1 VTQQSFQF
9 DDAGIAAEVD
19 DATAGAN
26 GSGSTAAEV
35 NGAESTAAEATEAE
49 VAEVAVPETLSIGEA
64 IRAVNEAISSGV
76 GGLVWVRGE
85 LHNTKIAKGHRY
97 FDLVDDAAGNK
108 DVRQR
113 PKVSAQL
120 FANAF
125 QRIQP
130 RLDRAGVKLAEG
142 LCVRMRGTFEVYAL
156 SGRFNF
162 RVVDVDPEFTLG
174 NLAMQRDALMRSL
187 AADGVLDANSS
198 RPMPLV
204 PLRIGVVA
212 SGGSEGWHD
221 FRTNLEESGL
231 AFVVELAHARVQGA
245 GAPMQVARAIRG
257 LAGRSDIDVVAVVR
271 GGGSK
276 SDLATFDHEFVAR
289 AIAACDLPVITGIG
303 HDNDRSVA
311 DEVAHTACKTPT
323 ACAQVVIDR
332 VRAFQHEVDRRA
344 NELGHR
350 VAGRLAACDRAVAA
364 RAETARRLAQ
374 RAVSGSVR
382 GLAVRRRQLGAGA
395 RRNLGRADSA
405 LTARHRTITGS
416 AQRTLRDR
424 GRRVDRLDAAL
435 RLAAPRALAAATA
448 RVAMVGARV
457 DAVDPAVALARG
469 WSITTTA
476 DGRLVRSIA
485 DVAPGETLA
494 TRVRDG
500 EVRSTVTDVHEP
512 DDARP
517 PVPARGGDDG

>member
-1 VTQQSFQF
+1 MTQQSFQF
-9 DDAGIAAEVD
+9 DDAGTAAEVD

-26 GSGSTAAEV
+26 GSEV

-97 FDLVDDAAGNK
+97 FDLVDDAAGNA

-245 GAPMQVARAIRG
+245 GAPMQVARHP
-257 LAGRSDIDVVAVVR
+257 RS
-271 GGGSK
+271 
-276 SDLATFDHEFVAR
+276 
-289 AIAACDLPVITGIG
+289 
-303 HDNDRSVA
+303 
-311 DEVAHTACKTPT
+311 
-323 ACAQVVIDR
+323 
-332 VRAFQHEVDRRA
+332 RRA
-344 NELGHR
+344 
-350 VAGRLAACDRAVAA
+350 
-364 RAETARRLAQ
+364 Q
-374 RAVSGSVR
+374 RH
-382 GLAVRRRQLGAGA
+382 RRRRGGA
-395 RRNLGRADSA
+395 RRREQERPGDVRPRVRRS
-405 LTARHRTITGS
+405 RHRRLRS
-416 AQRTLRDR
+416 ARDHRHRARQRPQRRRR
-424 GRRVDRLDAAL
+424 GRTHRVQDAHCL
-435 RLAAPRALAAATA
+435 RA
-448 RVAMVGARV
+448 G
-457 DAVDPAVALARG
+457 G
-469 WSITTTA
+469 H
-476 DGRLVRSIA
+476 RSR
-485 DVAPGETLA
+485 PGL
-494 TRVRDG
+494 
-500 EVRSTVTDVHEP
+500 
-512 DDARP
+512 
-517 PVPARGGDDG
+517 PARGRPASQRARPSGRRTARSV

>member
-1 VTQQSFQF
+1 MTQQSFQF
-9 DDAGIAAEVD
+9 DDAATAAEVD

-26 GSGSTAAEV
+26 GSEAT
-35 NGAESTAAEATEAE
+35 GAESTAAEATDAE

-97 FDLVDDAAGNK
+97 FDLVDDAAGNA

-448 RVAMVGARV
+448 HVAMVGARV

>member
-9 DDAGIAAEVD
+9 DDAAAAAEVD
-19 DATAGAN
+19 NATAGAN
-26 GSGSTAAEV
+26 GSEV
-35 NGAESTAAEATEAE
+35 NGAESAAEAE

-97 FDLVDDAAGNK
+97 FDLVDDAAGNA

-448 RVAMVGARV
+448 HVAMVGARV

-469 WSITTTA
+469 WSITTTT